1 MSFFFF
7 SPSKNRRRA
16 KKGFIFQLI
25 SIFQQ
30 QLGLLYLCSFIW
42 CCFCSS
48 CLFFAFPYST
58 RIALQL
64 TGMAGLHILLC
75 LWTWLKQAFLGFSS
89 CLSSPHFR
97 LFCDFSSQS
106 TSTLV
111 RPCLHVLLSLTAYK
125 ASDLWSFGGWIPGF
139 LLHPYLCCCFDSRLS
154 VSVTLHLLSAPSSS
168 PSFHDSIGVKL
179 PHLPKMRILCIPEHE
194 DFLSDYLL
202 ELKIAI

>member
-1 MSFFFF
+1 MLF
-7 SPSKNRRRA
+7 
-16 KKGFIFQLI
+16 L
-25 SIFQQ
+25 Q
-30 QLGLLYLCSFIW
+30 QLPFLCLSIQHKD
-42 CCFCSS
+42 SS
-48 CLFFAFPYST
+48 PTYRDGWASHPSMPLNLAE
-58 RIALQL
+58 
-64 TGMAGLHILLC
+64 AGLTCFKKKERFIPIAVIYQAFSLSLS
-75 LWTWLKQAFLGFSS
+75 AFLGFSS

-125 ASDLWSFGGWIPGF
+125 TSDLWSFGGWIPGF

-179 PHLPKMRILCIPEHE
+179 PHLPKMRILCIPEQE